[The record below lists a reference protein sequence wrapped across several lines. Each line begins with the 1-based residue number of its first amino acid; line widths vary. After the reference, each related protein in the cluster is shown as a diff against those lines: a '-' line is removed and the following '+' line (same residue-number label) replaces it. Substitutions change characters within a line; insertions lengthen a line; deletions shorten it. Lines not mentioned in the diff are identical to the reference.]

1 MNIMRFGFVVN
12 PVAGMG
18 GKVGLKGTDNI
29 LKEAVE
35 NGAQPVSP
43 QRAITF
49 LRELKQLMG
58 NWSIELI
65 CCPGIMGETEAN
77 SAAVPFQVIPI
88 NINEETTAKDTQKAV
103 NFLIKSEVSL
113 IIFVGGDGTARDIL
127 DALKEYRNI
136 PVLGVPAGVK
146 MYSGLFAVSP
156 QDAAEA
162 AIAFAEKR
170 AETMD
175 FEVMDADETAIRSD
189 VFSVKLHGY
198 LKGIY
203 IPQLIQ
209 GSKEISPDTE
219 NEEENQAAIA
229 RYIAEELPTDAAI
242 ILGPGTTLEK
252 VAKQLGVEKTV
263 LGVDIY
269 QKRKLTKD
277 ANEKKL
283 LKIIKNWQKT
293 WLILSPIGHQGILL
307 GRGNQQ
313 LSPKIIKL
321 LGKKHIIVV
330 ATRNKLRSING
341 KALRV
346 DTGDPEVDAS
356 LRGKIRVIIDYKIAV
371 QIPVH

>member
-1 MNIMRFGFVVN
+1 
-12 PVAGMG
+12 
-18 GKVGLKGTDNI
+18 
-29 LKEAVE
+29 
-35 NGAQPVSP
+35 
-43 QRAITF
+43 
-49 LRELKQLMG
+49 
-58 NWSIELI
+58 
-65 CCPGIMGETEAN
+65 
-77 SAAVPFQVIPI
+77 
-88 NINEETTAKDTQKAV
+88 
-103 NFLIKSEVSL
+103 
-113 IIFVGGDGTARDIL
+113 
-127 DALKEYRNI
+127 
-136 PVLGVPAGVK
+136 
-146 MYSGLFAVSP
+146 
-156 QDAAEA
+156 
-162 AIAFAEKR
+162 
-170 AETMD
+170 
-175 FEVMDADETAIRSD
+175 MDADETAIRSD

-242 ILGPGTTLEK
+242 ILGPGTTLER

-313 LSPKIIKL
+313 LSPKIIKF

-330 ATRNKLRSING
+330 ATRNKLLSING

-346 DTGDPEVDAS
+346 DTGDPEVDAL
-356 LRGKIRVIIDYKIAV
+356 LRGKIRVVIDYKTAV
-371 QIPVH
+371 QMPVH